1 MKPAQSSVSESKYWL
16 PIFLAVPL
24 VCSMQFGNAYTADKG
39 MKLLYSGLA
48 GGVGGLLGCAGYYFT
63 INRLPVIRVV
73 TLIILAVIT
82 ALPTILLSDT
92 PAVAASNKTN
102 YSTCPVC
109 GYVAYKVGEMACDN
123 CGEEL
128 TTEEMRQSG
137 LTDADSLVRLDQ
149 AFYFIPDGEKVPVTF
164 SQPAISEDGYKLD
177 KTWKP
182 SVSEAAVK
190 AQATR
195 FYEFRKLNPVK
206 MRVIKKE

>member
-48 GGVGGLLGCAGYYFT
+48 GGIGGLLGCAGYYFT

-82 ALPTILLSDT
+82 ALLTILLSDT
-92 PAVAASNKTN
+92 PAAAASNNTN

-137 LTDADSLVRLDQ
+137 LTDADSLIRLDQ
-149 AFYFIPDGEKVPVTF
+149 AFYFIPDGEK
-164 SQPAISEDGYKLD
+164 A
-177 KTWKP
+177 P
-182 SVSEAAVK
+182 SRLANLL
-190 AQATR
+190 
-195 FYEFRKLNPVK
+195 FRKMGISSIKLGNPAFRK
-206 MRVIKKE
+206 RL